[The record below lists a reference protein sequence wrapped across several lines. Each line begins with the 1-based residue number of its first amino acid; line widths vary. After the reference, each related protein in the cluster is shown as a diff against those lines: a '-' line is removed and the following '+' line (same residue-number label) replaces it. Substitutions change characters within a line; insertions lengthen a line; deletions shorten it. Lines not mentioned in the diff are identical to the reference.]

1 MKISILPNFKK
12 SLYKIRIVLYNV
24 DDKNEKGC
32 QREEL
37 RCSAL
42 IGTEGEKL
50 CKSLTSEFG
59 RSALSAR

>member
-1 MKISILPNFKK
+1 MPNFEKN
-12 SLYKIRIVLYNV
+12 LYKIKFVLYNV
-24 DDKNEKGC
+24 GDKNEKGY
-32 QREEL
+32 QRGEL

-42 IGTEGEKL
+42 IGTEGENL